1 MLPDSRPVLLRT
13 KTDYSTH
20 LVQVVGVEGV
30 VDERDESGGAVV
42 RVEDEDVI
50 VGTALDGLAAA
61 HEHFLALQDLQ
72 EVDRVDVLAGVVLGN
87 VVVHVWAVRV
97 VPDDAGGRV
106 PVVAGNIILP
116 VVKYT

>member
-1 MLPDSRPVLLRT
+1 MIVCCGFNFRCSCAFALLFSRLELLGQDFRGRHQRYL
-13 KTDYSTH
+13 DAGIHCLRCS
-20 LVQVVGVEGV
+20 
-30 VDERDESGGAVV
+30 ER
-42 RVEDEDVI
+42 RH
-50 VGTALDGLAAA
+50 DGLAAA